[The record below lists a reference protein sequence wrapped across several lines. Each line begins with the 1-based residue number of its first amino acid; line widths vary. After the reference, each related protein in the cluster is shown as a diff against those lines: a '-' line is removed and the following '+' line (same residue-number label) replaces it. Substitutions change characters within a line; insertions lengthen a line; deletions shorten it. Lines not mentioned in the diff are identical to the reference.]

1 MHTATFFIT
10 TARSGTQWVCET
22 LRSGYPDL
30 LAVEHEPIRYA
41 YAPKR
46 CLRDPFAAAALRKQP
61 TVRRHL
67 DRVHEMLRRKSYVEV
82 GFPAFA
88 AAPILWEEFGS
99 RLRLVQLVRHPVRVA
114 ASIVTHRWF
123 DPGHRTDIEDNI
135 ALAPTDSGVRMR
147 HYAGQWTHMSAF
159 EKALF
164 NWAEVHLYGLEIRDE
179 LSAVPHLQVSLEELL
194 ARSDARRRLT
204 EFLGIP
210 FRPVWSDAPQNII
223 DQYRKKTVHKIDRS
237 KVHTLPEVAQ
247 LAERFGYDLDS
258 ITEPALQLR
267 YCDSKVAQARRRI
280 GHMLKRV
287 APVGIPVAAL
297 SGHAE
302 LVVDLLT

>member
-10 TARSGTQWVCET
+10 TARSGTQWVSET

-46 CLRDPFAAAALRKQP
+46 CLRNPGASAALRNQP
-61 TVRRHL
+61 AVRRHL
-67 DRVHEMLRRKSYVEV
+67 DRVHETLKHKSYVEV

-88 AAPILWEEFGS
+88 AAPVLWEEFGP

-123 DPGHRTDIEDNI
+123 DPGCRADIEDHI
-135 ALAPTDSGVRMR
+135 ALAPTDPGVRMR
-147 HYAGQWTHMSAF
+147 HYAGRWPHMSAF

-179 LSAVPHLQVSLEELL
+179 LPGVPHLQVSLEELL
-194 ARSDARRRLT
+194 AHGDARKRLT

-210 FRPVWSDAPQNII
+210 FRPAWSEAPQNRV
-223 DQYRKKTVHKIDRS
+223 DQYRKKTAHKIDRS
-237 KVHTLPEVAQ
+237 KVHALPEVAQ

-258 ITEPALQLR
+258 IAEPAFQSR
-267 YCDSKVAQARRRI
+267 YCDSKIAQARRRI
-280 GHMLKRV
+280 GCMLKRV
-287 APVGIPVAAL
+287 VPVGIPVAGL
-297 SGHAE
+297 SGNA
-302 LVVDLLT
+302 DLLASLLK